1 MIRQVT
7 IFCKL
12 FLIKLSDIEL
22 IGAMRPRYDRCLAC
36 GAVGCCEP
44 HDDYT
49 RDMIT
54 IEKGKR
60 KEYKITVDR
69 VICSSC
75 ETTHALLADVL
86 IPYSSYSL
94 RFVLYVLRAFFNR
107 SCTVADLCERYGIA
121 ASTIYMWKSLF
132 TEHANLWLSSLDR
145 IHKASI
151 QALNDFENVHML
163 PSLFFKRYGFSFLQL
178 RRATQCSRSP

>member
-1 MIRQVT
+1 MIRQAT
-7 IFCKL
+7 ILCKL
-12 FLIKLSDIEL
+12 FLIKLSDMEL
-22 IGAMRPRYDRCLAC
+22 LAAMQPRYDRCPAC

-54 IEKGKR
+54 ICNGKR

-69 VICSSC
+69 VICGSC
-75 ETTHALLADVL
+75 AATHALLADVL
-86 IPYSSYSL
+86 VPHSSYSL
-94 RFVLYVLRAFFNR
+94 RFILFVLRAFFNR
-107 SCTVADLCERYGIA
+107 HCPVADLCERYGIA
-121 ASTIYMWKSLF
+121 ISTIYLWKSLF
-132 TEHANLWLSSLDR
+132 KEHANLWLSSLNR

-151 QALNDFENVHML
+151 QALDDFENVHLL
-163 PSLFFKRYGFSFLQL
+163 PSLFFKRYGFSFLQN